1 MIAFLAKAL
10 GIDALFVKIGL
21 VLLVIGALGLAK
33 CSYDRSI
40 IKEHD
45 AEITR
50 KTQTTDFKAQLE
62 AADQRARDQAE
73 ITASERGR
81 SDEIRKAPDSV
92 PSAARQRLNCERLR
106 RAGQDTSRIAT
117 CAGFGH

>member
-1 MIAFLAKAL
+1 MIAFLARL
-10 GIDALFVKIGL
+10 TGLDALFVKIGL

-73 ITASERGR
+73 ITASERSR
-81 SDEIRKAPDSV
+81 SDEIRKAPDSK
-92 PSAARQRLNCERLR
+92 PSAVRQRLNCERLR
-106 RAGQDTSRIAT
+106 RAGQDTSRIAA